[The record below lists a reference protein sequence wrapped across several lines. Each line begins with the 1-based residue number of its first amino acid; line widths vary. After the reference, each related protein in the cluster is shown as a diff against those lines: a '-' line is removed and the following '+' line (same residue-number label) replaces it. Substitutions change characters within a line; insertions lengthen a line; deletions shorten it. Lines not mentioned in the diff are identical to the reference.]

1 MQLLQNN
8 EKEMLQYALLGFH
21 LYLYKYF
28 LTYRC
33 YDGNKLN
40 HLRKHNRIYKE
51 NQMVAFLSIYSID
64 VQLVALICK

>member
-1 MQLLQNN
+1 
-8 EKEMLQYALLGFH
+8 MLQYALLGFH
-21 LYLYKYF
+21 LYLYKY
-28 LTYRC
+28 